1 MSTYRP
7 NRFRLYVVG
16 ALGLSFAVFGSGCS
30 SNPKTGF
37 SSSGG
42 TTVFGGATAQGGST
56 VSGGSTG
63 QGGTSTQGGTT
74 AAGGTMISGGISASG
89 TGGATGSGGSQST
102 CPSSCFLV
110 CQEDPPCNCYCPN
123 SGGAGGST
131 TATGGNVGIAGAGG
145 ASSSSSGNSCYDSSG
160 TIATTAKTCTL
171 ASDCK
176 QVVQPTCCGA
186 ISEVGLAKSSL
197 CTFPVLSCGNLGC
210 ASFDYQQAEDG
221 KNTTQGGSIGL
232 ECVSGQ
238 CKTFVMAGGV
248 DAGADANG
256 GARSTGG
263 AISSGGSSASGGS
276 GGKGGAGG
284 SGGTSSTGVPDAS
297 ADKPRATMGTP
308 CSSQDDCGLPGGMF
322 LMCLAPGESSG
333 CGICRM
339 GPGDC
344 STDADCVRDGGS
356 TGGTMICDSAPSA
369 DCYCHGAM
377 ICIVGCRTNADCRS
391 GQACNPSH
399 SCQNTCV
406 AGDGTCPANY
416 SCGASGFCQQNS
428 CTSDSECSGF
438 CVKGWCYQTR
448 GTCEPIAA

>member
-1 MSTYRP
+1 MNIDRT
-7 NRFRLYVVG
+7 NRFRPRTIAGFWLCL
-16 ALGLSFAVFGSGCS
+16 AILGNGCS
-30 SNPKTGF
+30 SNAKTGL

-42 TTVFGGATAQGGST
+42 TTASGGNTAQGGST
-56 VSGGSTG
+56 VGGGRTG
-63 QGGTSTQGGTT
+63 QGGTT
-74 AAGGTMISGGISASG
+74 AVGGTMVSGGTSTSG
-89 TGGATGSGGSQST
+89 TGGASGSSGSQV
-102 CPSSCFLV
+102 CAVEGPPLV
-110 CQEDPPCNCYCPN
+110 SPFAKGELGVN
-123 SGGAGGST
+123 A
-131 TATGGNVGIAGAGG
+131 TAQVLEVPAAAARPQGETVEQAEPGG
-145 ASSSSSGNSCYDSSG
+145 ASSSGGGVSCYDSSG

-186 ISEVGLAKSSL
+186 ISEVGLAKSSS
-197 CTFPVLSCGNLGC
+197 CTFPPVSCGNLGC

-221 KNTTQGGSIGL
+221 KNTAQGGSIGL

-248 DAGADANG
+248 DAGAEANG

-263 AISSGGSSASGGS
+263 ATSSGGSSASGGS

-284 SGGTSSTGVPDAS
+284 SGGTSSTGAPDAS

-308 CSSQDDCGLPGGMF
+308 CRSQDDCGPPGGMF

-333 CGICRM
+333 CGTCRM

-356 TGGTMICDSAPSA
+356 TGGTMICDSAPSSY
-369 DCYCHGAM
+369 CYCYGAM
-377 ICIVGCRTNADCRS
+377 ICVVGCRTNADCSS

-406 AGDGTCPANY
+406 AGGGTCPANY

-438 CVKGWCYQTR
+438 CVNGWCHQTL
-448 GTCEPIAA
+448 GTCEPIPV